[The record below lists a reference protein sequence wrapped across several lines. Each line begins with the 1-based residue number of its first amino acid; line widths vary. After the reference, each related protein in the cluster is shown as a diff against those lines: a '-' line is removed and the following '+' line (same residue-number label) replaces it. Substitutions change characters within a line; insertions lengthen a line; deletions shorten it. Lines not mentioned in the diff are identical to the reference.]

1 MSITKE
7 KINEIG
13 FILSKGI
20 NTEYVDVVKILYL
33 MYGSMYACTSLK
45 HNTWYELRNNKW
57 YETEEGID
65 LRKKISKELAIEYS
79 RYRTFCIKIAEACM
93 DDNTPE
99 DLGYDISDNSM
110 ELYER
115 SSETWLNMASNCDDV
130 IIKLKSKPY
139 KDRLMKEAKKLF
151 YNEKLIKELNELKS
165 IKSSFEFN
173 IINNNII
180 ISNISKYSISFD
192 NNNLILEYKEYKDDK
207 YLSEKDF
214 LSQDLKYS
222 TLQKYCINNIYFKRL
237 KYKSFLIE
245 LYKIINCQDLI
256 SNSTMNI
263 EKGNRY
269 DCGYIY
275 YKDLGFSVQG
285 KDTIGTLTE
294 IIHIS
299 KKYNVNINIE
309 ILLQNEK
316 IIKYRSE

>member
-1 MSITKE
+1 
-7 KINEIG
+7 
-13 FILSKGI
+13 
-20 NTEYVDVVKILYL
+20 
-33 MYGSMYACTSLK
+33 MYGSMYTCTSLK

-57 YETEEGID
+57 YEIEEGIN

-79 RYRTFCIKIAEACM
+79 RFRNFCQKMAECIM
-93 DDNTPE
+93 DEELPKDFE
-99 DLGYDISDNSM
+99 YDILEDENIK
-110 ELYER
+110 ER
-115 SSETWLNMASNCDDV
+115 SDEEWLEMALICDNV
-130 IIKLKSKPY
+130 IIKIKSKSY
-139 KDRLMKEAKKLF
+139 KDDLMKEAKELF
-151 YNEKLIKELNELKS
+151 YNKKLNKELNDLKS

-192 NNNLILEYKEYKDDK
+192 NNNLILEYKDDK
-207 YLSEKDF
+207 YLSVKEF

-237 KYKSFLIE
+237 KYMSFLIE

-269 DCGYIY
+269 NCGYIY

>member
-1 MSITKE
+1 MSITKQ

-20 NTEYVDVVKILYL
+20 NTSHVDVVKILYL

-57 YETEEGID
+57 YEIEEGIN

-79 RYRTFCIKIAEACM
+79 RFGKFCQKMAECSM
-93 DDNTPE
+93 DEELPKDFE
-99 DLGYDISDNSM
+99 YDILEDENIK
-110 ELYER
+110 ER
-115 SSETWLNMASNCDDV
+115 SDEEWLEMALICDNV
-130 IIKLKSKPY
+130 IIKIKSKSY
-139 KDRLMKEAKKLF
+139 KDDLMKEAKELF
-151 YNEKLIKELNELKS
+151 YNKKLNKELNDLKS

-192 NNNLILEYKEYKDDK
+192 NNNLILEYKDDK
-207 YLSEKDF
+207 YLSEKEF

-237 KYKSFLIE
+237 KYMSFLIE
-245 LYKIINCQDLI
+245 LYKIINCHDLI

-269 DCGYIY
+269 NCGYIY

>member
-65 LRKKISKELAIEYS
+65 LRKKISKELAIEYA
-79 RYRTFCIKIAEACM
+79 RFRKFCIKMVEGSI
-93 DDNTPE
+93 DDNLPE
-99 DLGYDISDNSM
+99 DLEYDISDNSL
-110 ELYER
+110 ETD
-115 SSETWLNMASNCDDV
+115 ETWLNMASNCDDV

-139 KDRLMKEAKKLF
+139 KDRLMKEAKELF
-151 YNEKLIKELNELKS
+151 YNKKLNKELNDLKS

-192 NNNLILEYKEYKDDK
+192 NNNLILEYKDDK

-237 KYKSFLIE
+237 KYMSFLIE

-269 DCGYIY
+269 NCGYTY

>member
-1 MSITKE
+1 MSITKQ

-20 NTEYVDVVKILYL
+20 NTSHVDVVKILYL

-57 YETEEGID
+57 YEIEEGIN

-79 RYRTFCIKIAEACM
+79 RFGKFCQKMAECSM
-93 DDNTPE
+93 DEELPKDFE
-99 DLGYDISDNSM
+99 YDILEDENIK
-110 ELYER
+110 ER
-115 SSETWLNMASNCDDV
+115 SDEEWLEMALICDNV
-130 IIKLKSKPY
+130 IIKIKSKSY
-139 KDRLMKEAKKLF
+139 KDDLMKEAKELF
-151 YNEKLIKELNELKS
+151 YNKKLNKELNDLKS

-192 NNNLILEYKEYKDDK
+192 NNNLILEYKDDK
-207 YLSEKDF
+207 YLSEKEF

-237 KYKSFLIE
+237 KYMSFLIE

-269 DCGYIY
+269 NCGYIY

>member
-13 FILSKGI
+13 FILSKGV

-45 HNTWYELRNNKW
+45 HNTWYELRNNNW
-57 YETEEGID
+57 YETEGIN

-79 RYRTFCIKIAEACM
+79 RYRTLCIKIAEACM
-93 DDNTPE
+93 DDISPE
-99 DLGYDISDNSM
+99 DLGYDLSNSM
-110 ELYER
+110 ELDER
-115 SSETWLNMASNCDDV
+115 SSEEWLDMASRCDDV

-165 IKSSFEFN
+165 IKSLKSNN
-173 IINNNII
+173 IYFQNNNII
-180 ISNISKYSISFD
+180 ISNISKYFITFD
-192 NNNLILEYKEYKDDK
+192 NNNLILEYKDDK

-222 TLQKYCINNIYFKRL
+222 TLQKYCINNISFKRL
-237 KYKSFLIE
+237 KYMSFLIE

-269 DCGYIY
+269 DCGYTY

-299 KKYNVNINIE
+299 KKYNVNISIE

-316 IIKYRSE
+316 IIKYRSV

>member
-1 MSITKE
+1 
-7 KINEIG
+7 
-13 FILSKGI
+13 
-20 NTEYVDVVKILYL
+20 
-33 MYGSMYACTSLK
+33 MYGSMYTCTSLK

-57 YETEEGID
+57 YEIEEGIN

-79 RYRTFCIKIAEACM
+79 RFRNFCQKMAECIM
-93 DDNTPE
+93 DEELPKDFE
-99 DLGYDISDNSM
+99 YDILEDENIK
-110 ELYER
+110 ER
-115 SSETWLNMASNCDDV
+115 SDEEWLEMASICDNV
-130 IIKLKSKPY
+130 IIKIKSKSY
-139 KDRLMKEAKKLF
+139 KDDLMKEAKELF
-151 YNEKLIKELNELKS
+151 YNKKLNKELNDLKS

-192 NNNLILEYKEYKDDK
+192 NNNLILEYKDDK

-237 KYKSFLIE
+237 KYMSFLIE

-269 DCGYIY
+269 NCGYTY

>member
-1 MSITKE
+1 MIT
-7 KINEIG
+7 
-13 FILSKGI
+13 L
-20 NTEYVDVVKILYL
+20 L
-33 MYGSMYACTSLK
+33 
-45 HNTWYELRNNKW
+45 
-57 YETEEGID
+57 
-65 LRKKISKELAIEYS
+65 
-79 RYRTFCIKIAEACM
+79 
-93 DDNTPE
+93 
-99 DLGYDISDNSM
+99 
-110 ELYER
+110 
-115 SSETWLNMASNCDDV
+115 
-130 IIKLKSKPY
+130 LKSSQNKPY
-139 KDRLMKEAKKLF
+139 TQED
-151 YNEKLIKELNELKS
+151 YNKELNDLKS

-192 NNNLILEYKEYKDDK
+192 NNNLILEYKDDK
-207 YLSEKDF
+207 YLSEKEF

-237 KYKSFLIE
+237 KYMSFLIE

-269 DCGYIY
+269 NCGYTY

>member
-13 FILSKGI
+13 FILSKGV

-45 HNTWYELRNNKW
+45 HNTWYELRNNNW
-57 YETEEGID
+57 YETEGIN

-79 RYRTFCIKIAEACM
+79 RYRTFCIKKAEACM
-93 DDNTPE
+93 DDISPE
-99 DLGYDISDNSM
+99 DLEYDLSNSM
-110 ELYER
+110 ELDER
-115 SSETWLNMASNCDDV
+115 PSEEWLDRASMCDEV
-130 IIKLKSKPY
+130 IIKLKSNPY
-139 KDRLMKEAKKLF
+139 KNRLMKEAKKLF

-165 IKSSFEFN
+165 IKSLKSNN
-173 IINNNII
+173 IYFQNNNII
-180 ISNISKYSISFD
+180 ISNISKYFITFD
-192 NNNLILEYKEYKDDK
+192 NNNLILEYKDDK

-222 TLQKYCINNIYFKRL
+222 TLQKYCINNISFKRL
-237 KYKSFLIE
+237 KYMSFLIE

-269 DCGYIY
+269 DCGYTY

-299 KKYNVNINIE
+299 KKYNVNISIE

-316 IIKYRSE
+316 IIKYRSV